1 MWYNVVWCLGLAEI
15 ASAIGNGASSAVG
28 EDVMLAK
35 IQKKRPLETNEEDE
49 VVLDDVCVDIE
60 TRDKNHSSKAAVFV
74 NDVCADMDTTRKIHG
89 SKAAKYESNTQSW
102 MMSSV
107 TRTPHSKS
115 SLSLESLELANVA
128 KEAMG
133 SLARNIM
140 EGGVGMFELLLE
152 KQQQLQAQ

>member
-1 MWYNVVWCLGLAEI
+1 METHGHVLYYHDLVHAL
-15 ASAIGNGASSAVG
+15 
-28 EDVMLAK
+28 DVMLVK
-35 IQKKRPLETNEEDE
+35 IRKKRPLETNEEDA
-49 VVLDDVCVDIE
+49 VVLDDVCVE

-115 SLSLESLELANVA
+115 SLLLESW
-128 KEAMG
+128 
-133 SLARNIM
+133 S
-140 EGGVGMFELLLE
+140 
-152 KQQQLQAQ
+152 

>member
-1 MWYNVVWCLGLAEI
+1 MVQCSVIGLAEI
-15 ASAIGNGASSAVG
+15 TSVIGNGASSVG
-28 EDVMLAK
+28 EDVMLVQ
-35 IQKKRPLETNEEDE
+35 IQKRSLEENEED
-49 VVLDDVCVDIE
+49 VVVVDVNVGADIE
-60 TRDKNHSSKAAVFV
+60 LEATEKIHSCKAARYDREVL
-74 NDVCADMDTTRKIHG
+74 K
-89 SKAAKYESNTQSW
+89 TQSW
-102 MMSSV
+102 KMSSV

-152 KQQQLQAQ
+152 KQQQL